1 VRGACGVG
9 LQWRLEPIG
18 FVNEVVGHFVG
29 ELCDP
34 LPVTA
39 DAVLGLVPQVR
50 QLVGAPAGERGGE
63 SNRA

>member
-1 VRGACGVG
+1 MRGAGG
-9 LQWRLEPIG
+9 AGFHWRLKPIG
-18 FVNEVVGHFVG
+18 FVNEVVGHFAG

-34 LPVTA
+34 LPVMA